1 MVVIRISVTVA
12 IDVVATDG
20 VVAVN
25 SAAVVENMEV
35 TVVMNDGSSVM
46 LTSVVGS
53 VADDTPSLW
62 V

>member
-1 MVVIRISVTVA
+1 MTVA